1 VVATSTGQPYYPIYL
16 LAPYRLA
23 TVTAGSAVAF
33 IWTFFPYPLT
43 DRTWLRKDLGSA
55 LYMLANYYSTVQ
67 STIETRMHGTEGDMS
82 KKTSP
87 GRRLERLRHKMFG
100 KLLLLIP
107 SLQQHADWQKWEPTI
122 GGKFPRETY
131 DAISRRCQLIMA
143 YLSLMSFATKHI
155 CRDDRSHY
163 PNSRVETKS
172 QWLRDLT
179 RLIDSIEPNRHS
191 ITSTLSLL
199 SASVTQGSALPPH
212 IALPQPYDL
221 SRRLEALDDGILDSR
236 HVEEPGYSA
245 YAVLQ
250 VASSLVVDDLCRLV
264 ELVKDLVG
272 ETDFTLRVTESDSSL
287 DSTSGG
293 STSSKK
299 GKRE

>member
-1 VVATSTGQPYYPIYL
+1 
-16 LAPYRLA
+16 
-23 TVTAGSAVAF
+23 
-33 IWTFFPYPLT
+33 
-43 DRTWLRKDLGSA
+43 
-55 LYMLANYYSTVQ
+55 MLANYYSVVQ

-87 GRRLERLRHKMFG
+87 GRHLQSLRHKMFG

-131 DAISRRCQLIMA
+131 DAISRRCQLYVSCLPSKIFVADAHNSIMA
-143 YLSLMSFATKHI
+143 YLSLMSFATHHI
-155 CRDDRSHY
+155 CRNDRSHY
-163 PNSRVETKS
+163 PNNRVETKS

-199 SASVTQGSALPPH
+199 SASVTQGSALPPY

-272 ETDFTLRVTESDSSL
+272 ETDFSLRVTTSDSSF
-287 DSTSGG
+287 DSNNSEG
-293 STSSKK
+293 STGFEK